1 MDLVVKT
8 ALAAGAAG
16 AFPCSHWAHGGKGI
30 VELAQAVADAC
41 AKPNE
46 FKFLYPLEWS
56 LKEKIEAIGLL
67 CCGTPSFAMCLTH
80 RVTNLVTK
88 MYGGDGVEYSEEAEK
103 KIETYTR

>member
-56 LKEKIEAIGLL
+56 LKEKIEAIGLIALLWHPVL
-67 CCGTPSFAMCLTH
+67 CNVSDALRYQLSDQDVRRRWC
-80 RVTNLVTK
+80 
-88 MYGGDGVEYSEEAEK
+88 
-103 KIETYTR
+103 